1 MAIGRRTMRHKL
13 EDICCFVVEFTS
25 FYCNCLSPSFPLFS
39 FFSAFFLLI
48 LHFSHLSRAR
58 SVKWKFYRFLY
69 ERDSDIYRTYR
80 EKVLTY
86 RAGHINESA
95 DADKYDPAEILH
107 EDDDDGVHHDH
118 QASNNVTSPIQPIQP
133 MVAPI
138 KYASIDNSDEYDSDT
153 EYREAARERNL
164 ENMKRKIDS
173 GTGVKRYAER
183 VDFESDDDHTDE
195 DDHMEMYRRI
205 QMREDALNQCDD
217 SAQTSSSQKVAEA
230 ESSARYSR
238 NRKKRSRWGEKTDD
252 GDQPSPSTSRNNLQ
266 GSVAPG
272 KSTTP
277 MLTAITRTD
286 PGLLNYARLNYG
298 TVNLTEEDW
307 HKCEEHYK
315 VNLLYQDML
324 KKRQE
329 IDQMA
334 RNGRFKYEYDSDED
348 TAGGTW
354 EHKLRTAEMEA
365 TSAWAN
371 GKWAT
376 LIKLYS

>member
-1 MAIGRRTMRHKL
+1 M
-13 EDICCFVVEFTS
+13 
-25 FYCNCLSPSFPLFS
+25 
-39 FFSAFFLLI
+39 
-48 LHFSHLSRAR
+48 
-58 SVKWKFYRFLY
+58 Y
-69 ERDSDIYRTYR
+69 EKDSDIYRTYR

-86 RAGHINESA
+86 RAEHIDGSA

-107 EDDDDGVHHDH
+107 EDDDIDG
-118 QASNNVTSPIQPIQP
+118 SNHENRATNDAVSSIQSIQP
-133 MVAPI
+133 VAPI

-153 EYREAARERNL
+153 EYREAAKERNL

-205 QMREDALNQCDD
+205 QMREDALNQFDD
-217 SAQTSSSQKVAEA
+217 SAQTSSLQKFVEPD
-230 ESSARYSR
+230 SSARYLRS
-238 NRKKRSRWGEKTDD
+238 RKKRSRWGEKTDD
-252 GDQPSPSTSRNNLQ
+252 GDQPSPSTSRNTPQN
-266 GSVAPG
+266 SAPTPG

-286 PGLLNYARLNYG
+286 PGLLNYARQNYG
-298 TVNLTEEDW
+298 TVNLSEEDW
-307 HKCEEHYK
+307 QKCEEHYK

-348 TAGGTW
+348 TTGGTW

-365 TSAWAN
+365 TAAWAN
-371 GKWAT
+371 GK
-376 LIKLYS
+376 